1 MQREKVN
8 YFIAR
13 MVRLLKVSRSYFYAW
28 AKKQA
33 AISIGDD
40 EKTSYYQQLDEKIYR
55 MWERSDKVYG
65 TPRITADL
73 HAGGVS
79 IDKKTVAKRM
89 KLMGIEGISPRKCVP
104 SKKVGDASVAAIPV
118 KCTGFSS

>member
-1 MQREKVN
+1 MQREKAN

-13 MVRLLKVSRSYFYAW
+13 LVRLLKVSRSCFYAW

-33 AISIGDD
+33 VISIGDE

-79 IDKKTVAKRM
+79 IDKKTVAKCM
-89 KLMGIEGISPRKCVP
+89 KLMAL
-104 SKKVGDASVAAIPV
+104 KVFSRGSVYP
-118 KCTGFSS
+118 